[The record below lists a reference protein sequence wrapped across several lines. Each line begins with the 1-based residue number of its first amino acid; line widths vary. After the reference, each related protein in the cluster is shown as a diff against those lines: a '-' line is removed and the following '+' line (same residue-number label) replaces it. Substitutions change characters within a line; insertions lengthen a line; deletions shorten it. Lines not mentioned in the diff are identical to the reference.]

1 MRSMSKDREWI
12 ERKKLI
18 RIDGEPCYVLLGAS
32 LHGGS
37 IGIYSEKDFALFDR
51 KFPTQEAGDWAI
63 DEIDRQLTTDN
74 MTLEEIYD
82 FLMSDKWKKIRVN
95 IKSDEF
101 KV

>member
-1 MRSMSKDREWI
+1 MSKDRKWI

-18 RIDGEPCYVLLGAS
+18 RVDGEPCYVLLGAGQY
-32 LHGGS
+32 GGYT
-37 IGIYSEKDFALFDR
+37 GIYRKKDIALFDR

-63 DEIDRQLTTDN
+63 DEIDRQLTIED
-74 MTLEEIYD
+74 MTLEETYN
-82 FLMSDKWKKIRVN
+82 FLMSDKWKKIRVY

>member
-1 MRSMSKDREWI
+1 MRSMSKDRKWI

-18 RIDGEPCYVLLGAS
+18 RVDGEPCYVLLGACQ
-32 LHGGS
+32 HGS
-37 IGIYSEKDFALFDR
+37 DTGIYRKKDIALFDR
-51 KFPTQEAGDWAI
+51 KFPTQEASDWAI
-63 DEIDRQLTTDN
+63 DEIERQLTIDS

>member
-18 RIDGEPCYVLLGAS
+18 RVDGEPCYVLLGAS
-32 LHGGS
+32 LNGGYTR
-37 IGIYSEKDFALFDR
+37 IYRQKDIALFDR

-63 DEIDRQLTTDN
+63 DEINRQLTIED
-74 MTLEEIYD
+74 MTLEKTYN